1 MLVISFNPSKT
12 VIFEVVIIIPILQI
26 RKLTQNFEIIGS
38 LSEVVAGLDSV
49 PACSVSN
56 ASTFDQCAI

>member
-38 LSEVVAGLDSV
+38 LSEVVAGLDSI
-49 PACSVSN
+49 PAYSVSN
-56 ASTFDQCAI
+56 ASKFDQCTI